1 MLMSTQFLLFLISNR
16 SGPHSSNLIF
26 LFKNELKKEIQMI
39 LPNLSTHFA
48 FLCLVWLWLSHE
60 DWIHDNIYWDCCY
73 CFWNAFLLQG
83 NSIVGPT
90 TSFMYSNPQWIVNGK
105 WISLSGIIILVV
117 GIGISLRRLRS

>member
-1 MLMSTQFLLFLISNR
+1 MRAGFMIISIGAVVTAFGMLFFM
-16 SGPHSSNLIF
+16 
-26 LFKNELKKEIQMI
+26 
-39 LPNLSTHFA
+39 
-48 FLCLVWLWLSHE
+48 
-60 DWIHDNIYWDCCY
+60 
-73 CFWNAFLLQG
+73 QG